1 MGQLDSQQHATTTA
15 AVATTAARTG
25 DAPGVAPGGLPIPV
39 ASPQTV
45 FDTFLT
51 YPI

>member
-15 AVATTAARTG
+15 AVATAARTG

-39 ASPQTV
+39 AGPQAV